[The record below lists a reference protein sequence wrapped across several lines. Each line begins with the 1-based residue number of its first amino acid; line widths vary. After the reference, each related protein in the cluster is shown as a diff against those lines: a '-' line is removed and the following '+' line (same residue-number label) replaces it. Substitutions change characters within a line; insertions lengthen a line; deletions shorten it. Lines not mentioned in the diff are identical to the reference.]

1 MKRVG
6 ILTSAQFATGH
17 PEDAPLFAALSE
29 RGLTWFPREWRTA
42 SGRWS
47 DADGWLIRTTW
58 DYWRHPHE
66 YDALLGDAEKSGV
79 RFWNPPLLARWN
91 MDKRYLVDL
100 ANRGIDVVPTLVLD
114 ETARAR
120 PAMVREGWEQA
131 VLKPA
136 ISAAGWQTHRVT
148 PEDVDERE
156 RSTRAEVGGT
166 PLLLQPF
173 VSEIERGGELSLL
186 FVEGEFCHAVSKVP
200 APGEFR
206 VQEVYGGIFAQ
217 ARPTRKTIQAA
228 ANVLGAIP
236 TGAAPLYAR
245 IDGVLLEE
253 RFLLMEAE
261 LLEPSFFFAHGP
273 ETAARLAAAV
283 ARRLEQPC

>member
-1 MKRVG
+1 MRRVG
-6 ILTSAQFATGH
+6 ILTSSAFADGH
-17 PEDAPLFAALSE
+17 REDAPLFAALSE
-29 RGLTWFPREWRTA
+29 RGLSWLPRDWRTA
-42 SGRWS
+42 PGRWS

-58 DYWRHPHE
+58 DYWRHPVE
-66 YDALLGDAEKSGV
+66 YLAMLGDAEKSGV
-79 RFWNPPLLARWN
+79 PFWNPPPLARWSL
-91 MDKRYLVDL
+91 DKRYLVEL
-100 ANRGIDVVPTLVLD
+100 ANRGIDVVPTLVLN
-114 ETARAR
+114 EPGRARAVM
-120 PAMVREGWEQA
+120 AGEGWERG

-148 PEDVDERE
+148 REDVDERE
-156 RSTRAEVGGT
+156 RSTRAEVGST

-173 VSEIERGGELSLL
+173 VPEIQRIGELSLL

-206 VQEVYGGIFAQ
+206 VQEVYGGIFAP
-217 ARPTRKTIQAA
+217 ARPSPKTVRAA
-228 ANVLGAIP
+228 ARVLEAVP

-273 ETAARLAAAV
+273 GTAHRLAAAV
-283 ARRLEQPC
+283 ARRLGC